1 VREGLAG
8 IEIDTRRPAR
18 ENLHVLTLTPFYPS
32 GADDAN
38 GCFVAELLEWLGRL
52 GVRNT
57 VIALQPFYR
66 GRLRGGNSAVPV
78 QWLRYFS
85 LPGGLGLP
93 TAGQFAFARIA
104 SRLKKLHRTRRIDVI
119 HAHGALPCGHA
130 AMLASKELQLPFIV
144 SVHGLDVFSTLQVK
158 GSSGERCRQISRLI
172 YGSAN
177 HVICVSDHVRAAI
190 LEGMADTCRTSVIY
204 NGVDPGRFMP
214 TSTITPDGQKILS
227 VGNLISIKGHEHL
240 IRAIASLSQE
250 FPSVALDIIGEGPE
264 RESLEALARNLQLA
278 GKVNF
283 LGRQSRAQVAE
294 AMRNCN
300 IFALPSRYEGLGCVY
315 IEAMSCAKP
324 AIGCRGQGIAE
335 IIQEGTNG
343 FLVDPENEPELAAIL
358 ATLLRDPARSRDIGK
373 VARETILGRLT
384 LRHQSVKLME
394 IYRECLQ

>member
-1 VREGLAG
+1 
-8 IEIDTRRPAR
+8 
-18 ENLHVLTLTPFYPS
+18 
-32 GADDAN
+32 
-38 GCFVAELLEWLGRL
+38 
-52 GVRNT
+52 
-57 VIALQPFYR
+57 
-66 GRLRGGNSAVPV
+66 
-78 QWLRYFS
+78 
-85 LPGGLGLP
+85 
-93 TAGQFAFARIA
+93 
-104 SRLKKLHRTRRIDVI
+104 
-119 HAHGALPCGHA
+119 
-130 AMLASKELQLPFIV
+130 
-144 SVHGLDVFSTLQVK
+144 
-158 GSSGERCRQISRLI
+158 
-172 YGSAN
+172 
-177 HVICVSDHVRAAI
+177 
-190 LEGMADTCRTSVIY
+190 MADTCRTSVIY